1 MKTAADL
8 RELLGRIDHKGYPA
22 YKDTA
27 GQYQFQGFVL
37 SIDHVQGD
45 PFAAPSDVS
54 VKVKGNTAGFPEE
67 YYREDYKRI
76 ALQDMINR
84 RFYKAADKFSFQ
96 AKGSGKS
103 GLLLVSRPGQEILER
118 SAVRISPEG
127 DIVFRLKVGFPAN
140 GRTINARELIKI
152 LFTFLPECVEQSLL
166 YRAYRKEEVLRT
178 AELAEDQNCVR
189 KLLKEHNLAA
199 FVANG
204 AILPR

>member
-118 SAVRISPEG
+118 SAVRKI
-127 DIVFRLKVGFPAN
+127 
-140 GRTINARELIKI
+140 GRASCRER
-152 LFTFLPECVEQSLL
+152 V
-166 YRAYRKEEVLRT
+166 
-178 AELAEDQNCVR
+178 
-189 KLLKEHNLAA
+189 
-199 FVANG
+199 
-204 AILPR
+204 